1 MTRTSRADAA
11 LDQARQAADRIKPV
25 ADQLKPLAESTKA
38 AADRGLRKT
47 RAWAAPQLER
57 TGQALQDKVAPKV
70 SAMLSSAAGRIEP
83 GRERRRLPAGA
94 MIGAAIAAIAAGV
107 AAAAA
112 ALRRGRD
119 RHDPDRPGGH

>member
-70 SAMLSSAAGRIEP
+70 SAMLSSAADRIEP
-83 GRERRRLPAGA
+83 GREHRPLPVAA
-94 MIGAAIAAIAAGV
+94 MIGAAVAAVAAG
-107 AAAAA
+107 AAAVAA
-112 ALRRGRD
+112 ALRRN
-119 RHDPDRPGGH
+119 PDRRDQQRHGRP